1 MNKELIK
8 KSLIT
13 NSVTFRE
20 NIKLPSLP
28 SDKEGLNNIPI
39 IDMPRSEL
47 IENNLVFELPNGFK
61 KALELGFFLVKI
73 PKEFNL
79 SSADNFVRNFFK
91 PKNGSKDLDKYRG
104 FKDVDLKQQY
114 QGYFDRDFDQWENFY
129 IESSNW
135 ESYLTPELDKLGN
148 QMTELGISIL
158 KNVLRYLEIPKS
170 IWELVTSGLSKKNGH
185 HMLAFNHFRSSKP
198 VRGTKFH
205 RDSGWVT
212 VLRSWQPGLVAL
224 INDKIYAINPVEG
237 NFIINF
243 GSSIEVLTQKLP
255 NPARGNIHGVVRTIR
270 NDSEEER
277 FSYVMFLDSNL
288 AGNIYQLDENKK
300 PLMVQTVSDFAIQ
313 EVSRT
318 YDDDGEL

>member
-61 KALELGFFLVKI
+61 KALELGFFLIKI

-114 QGYFDRDFDQWENFY
+114 QGYFDRD
-129 IESSNW
+129 
-135 ESYLTPELDKLGN
+135 L
-148 QMTELGISIL
+148 
-158 KNVLRYLEIPKS
+158 
-170 IWELVTSGLSKKNGH
+170 
-185 HMLAFNHFRSSKP
+185 
-198 VRGTKFH
+198 
-205 RDSGWVT
+205 
-212 VLRSWQPGLVAL
+212 
-224 INDKIYAINPVEG
+224 
-237 NFIINF
+237 
-243 GSSIEVLTQKLP
+243 
-255 NPARGNIHGVVRTIR
+255 
-270 NDSEEER
+270 
-277 FSYVMFLDSNL
+277 
-288 AGNIYQLDENKK
+288 
-300 PLMVQTVSDFAIQ
+300 
-313 EVSRT
+313 
-318 YDDDGEL
+318 